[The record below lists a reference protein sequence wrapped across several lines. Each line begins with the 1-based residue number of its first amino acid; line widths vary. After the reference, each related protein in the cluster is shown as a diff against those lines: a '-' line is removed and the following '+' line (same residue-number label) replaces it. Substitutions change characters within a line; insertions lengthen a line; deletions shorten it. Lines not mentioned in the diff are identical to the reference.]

1 MNHNTPPE
9 ESKLINQPNTMKPS
23 SVMLKDH
30 ETSMTYL
37 DLRDHIARFFDEKE
51 YECKTAFQEGLSIPV
66 SEDYH
71 NIDLINNLNN
81 LVFNYCSND
90 SKMSPTD
97 KLNFKNICEG
107 INLITAGLKQY
118 DSNDVDRIFVAKLAG
133 YITKVLR
140 NFYHD

>member
-1 MNHNTPPE
+1 MINPNIPE
-9 ESKLINQPNTMKPS
+9 ENKLVNQPDTKPPS
-23 SVMLKDH
+23 SIMLGDD
-30 ETSMTYL
+30 ETPMTYL
-37 DLRDHIARFFDEKE
+37 NLRDTMSKFFDEKE
-51 YECKTAFQEGLSIPV
+51 YECSRAFQEGLSIPV
-66 SEDYH
+66 SEDYR
-71 NIDLINNLNN
+71 NIDLINNLND

-97 KLNFKNICEG
+97 KLNFKNLCQG
-107 INLITAGLKQY
+107 INLITLGLKQY

>member
-1 MNHNTPPE
+1 MINPNIPE
-9 ESKLINQPNTMKPS
+9 ENKLVNQPDTKPPS
-23 SVMLKDH
+23 SIMLGDD
-30 ETSMTYL
+30 ETPMTYL
-37 DLRDHIARFFDEKE
+37 NLRDSMSKFFDEKE
-51 YECKTAFQEGLSIPV
+51 YECSRAFQEGLSIPV
-66 SEDYH
+66 SEDYR
-71 NIDLINNLNN
+71 NIDLINNLND

-97 KLNFKNICEG
+97 KLNFKNLCQG
-107 INLITAGLKQY
+107 INLITLGLKQY